1 MRDKKKEMRLN
12 EAVREWKRL
21 GAADEARRDA
31 LWGDIFLLAFEMFDD
46 GSERFLSVF
55 QETLMNYSLEKG
67 PFSNYFSFVYSRRK
81 KDAFDDVLSRSEQID
96 SFDKPVGEDEST
108 TLQDRCA
115 APDAEQPEARYAAEA
130 PLEEL
135 TAQIL
140 NFAQRHQ
147 GQASNERRREWFRL
161 FYTEDMTE
169 SLKLVALS
177 FMHERDVFEAMKLPY
192 LDFYMAERCRSMAK
206 ITETP
211 LKPYSAVVPERK
223 DVDTETPVPLPAD
236 VSLSFKRICEGERVG
251 ASARSEQY
259 KRYKA
264 EKEMILEALKC

>member
-1 MRDKKKEMRLN
+1 MRDKKKELRLN
-12 EAVREWKRL
+12 ETVREWKQL
-21 GAADEARRDA
+21 DAADEARRGT
-31 LWGDIFLLAFEMFDD
+31 LWGDIFLLAFELFDD

-55 QETLMNYSLEKG
+55 QETLGSYALEKG

-96 SFDKPVGEDEST
+96 SFDKLVGEDEAS
-108 TLQDRCA
+108 TLQDYCA
-115 APDAEQPEARYAAEA
+115 APDAEQPEARYVAEA

-147 GQASNERRREWFRL
+147 GQAANERRREWFRL

-192 LDFYMAERCRSMAK
+192 LDFYMAECCRSMAK

-223 DVDTETPVPLPAD
+223 GVDTETPVPLPAD
-236 VSLSFKRICEGERVG
+236 VSLSFKRICEGGRVG

-264 EKEMILEALKC
+264 EKEMIMETLKC